1 MLNARSAILVLA
13 AALVPLGTL
22 QAQAPAKRPLDHDV
36 YAIWDTIGAPAI
48 SNDGTWALY
57 SLVGY
62 DRDGELRV
70 RATNAAT
77 EHAIPRA
84 TGARF
89 DAGTRTA
96 VFLIKP
102 ARAAASTAGRG
113 AGARRATPVDTLG
126 ILDLRSGNI
135 IRIANVRSFQ
145 LPESGNAVAYLLGP
159 EANGAA
165 GEGATSAGA
174 GAGAGARAGE
184 STGAAAGAE
193 GTPLVVRN
201 LATGAEHR
209 FEHATAY
216 AFTEDGRRLA
226 YTAAAKE
233 GGTANGVYVVD
244 VASGAATPVL
254 TGPGAYRSLTWD
266 EKGEQLAFL
275 TTRDDAAA
283 KAGNAAAKT
292 PAHALYAWSA
302 GKREVQRIAT
312 TGTRGLPEGWQV
324 SEHGAIR
331 FSPDGRRLFFGT
343 APAPEPAPTDSAAA
357 AEVKVDIW
365 HWQDPQIQPQ
375 QLVRV
380 AQERRRNFL
389 AVAHLRENRVVQ
401 LADEAVPQ
409 VTVGARGNSDLA
421 VASSGEP
428 YAVENGWDTPGF
440 SDDYLIDVKTGRRE
454 LVRTKARGRV
464 SLSPEARYL
473 TWFDNETGWMAL
485 DVKTKKTVA
494 MSAGVPHPL
503 ENEDHDSPSLAS
515 AYGSAGWTPGDAELL
530 VYDRFDIWALDPAG
544 RKAPRNVTLGA
555 GRRDDIRFR
564 IARSGGF
571 RGFGGGQETI
581 DPKEA
586 LLLSAFQLRTKDAGF
601 YRTTLGGNK
610 EPERLIFMDRDF
622 STPRKAEN
630 ADVVLYTRGSFQEFP
645 DLWVAGT
652 DFQAPRQISN
662 ANPQQSEYLWGSA
675 ELVEWNSAEGLPLQ
689 GVLYKPENFD
699 PTKKY
704 PLVAY
709 FYERMSDGLHTHYA
723 PVPHRS
729 RINFTFYTSRGYL
742 VFVPDIVYRTG
753 YPGES
758 AMHAVVP
765 GVLKLLER
773 PYVDRDRL
781 GLQGHSWGGYQ
792 IAYMVT
798 RTDMFRAAIAGAPVA
813 NMTSAYGGIR
823 WESGMSRQFQYERT
837 QSRLGQNLWDAPIR
851 YIENSPLFWLDR
863 VDTPLLIMHN
873 DQDGAVP
880 WYQGIELFMGLR
892 RLQKPTWM
900 VNYNGEPHWP
910 TTAANKVDWNIRMQ
924 QFLDHYLM
932 GAPAPVWL
940 RDGVP
945 AIQKGRT
952 LGRELVAPTTAA
964 DRN

>member
-1 MLNARSAILVLA
+1 MLKARSAILFLA
-13 AALVPLGTL
+13 AALVPLGAL
-22 QAQAPAKRPLDHDV
+22 QAQAPAKRPLEHGV

-48 SNDGTWALY
+48 SNDGAWALY

-89 DAGTRTA
+89 DAGSRAA

-102 ARAAASTAGRG
+102 ARESGTPARG
-113 AGARRATPVDTLG
+113 AGRNTAVDTLG
-126 ILDLRSGNI
+126 ILDLRSGNVT
-135 IRIANVRSFQ
+135 RIANVRSFQ
-145 LPESGNAVAYLLGP
+145 LPEGGASLAYLLGR

-165 GEGATSAGA
+165 GESAAGA

-184 STGAAAGAE
+184 GAGTGA
-193 GTPLVVRN
+193 GTDGGTLVVRN
-201 LATGAEHR
+201 LASGAEHR
-209 FEHATAY
+209 FEHVTAY
-216 AFTEDGRRLA
+216 SFTDDGRRLA
-226 YTAAAKE
+226 YTAAAKD
-233 GGTANGVYVVD
+233 ADASNGVHVVD
-244 VASGAATPVL
+244 VSSGTAAAVL
-254 TGPGAYRSLTWD
+254 AGPGAYRSLAWD
-266 EKGEQLAFL
+266 ERGEQLAFL
-275 TTRDDAAA
+275 TTRDDTAD
-283 KAGNAAAKT
+283 KKSV
-292 PAHALYAWSA
+292 HALYAWRA
-302 GKREVQRIAT
+302 GEREAKRIAT

-324 SEHGAIR
+324 SEFGAVR

-343 APAPEPAPTDSAAA
+343 APAPEPAPADSAAA
-357 AEVKVDIW
+357 AKVKVDVW

-375 QLVRV
+375 QLVRLG
-380 AQERRRNFL
+380 QERRRNFL

-401 LADEAVPQ
+401 LADESVPQ
-409 VTVGARGNSDLA
+409 VTVGARGDADIA

-428 YAVENGWDTPGF
+428 YAIENNWDTPGF
-440 SDDYLIDVKTGRRE
+440 SDDYLVDVKTGRRE
-454 LVRTKARGRV
+454 QVRTKARGRV

-485 DVKTKKTVA
+485 DVKTRKTVA
-494 MSAGVPHPL
+494 MSAGIPHPL
-503 ENEDHDSPSLAS
+503 ENEDHDSPSTPS
-515 AYGSAGWTPGDAELL
+515 AYGTAGWTPGDAEL
-530 VYDRFDIWALDPAG
+530 VIYDRFDLWALDPAG
-544 RKAPRNVTLGA
+544 KKAPRNVTQGA
-555 GRRDDIRFR
+555 GRRDGIRFR
-564 IARSGGF
+564 IVRSGGF
-571 RGFGGGQETI
+571 GRFGGGQEMI
-581 DPKEA
+581 DPKET

-601 YRTTLGGNK
+601 YRTTLGGSAQ
-610 EPERLIFMDRDF
+610 PERLIFMDRDF

-630 ADVVLYTRGSFQEFP
+630 ADVVLYTRSSFEEFP

-652 DFQAPRQISN
+652 DFSNARKISN

-675 ELVEWNSAEGLPLQ
+675 ELVEWNSAEGIPLQ

-699 PTKKY
+699 PNKKY

-773 PYVDRDRL
+773 GYVDRDRL
-781 GLQGHSWGGYQ
+781 ALQGHSWGGYQ
-792 IAYMVT
+792 IAHMVT

-892 RLQKPTWM
+892 RLHKPTWM